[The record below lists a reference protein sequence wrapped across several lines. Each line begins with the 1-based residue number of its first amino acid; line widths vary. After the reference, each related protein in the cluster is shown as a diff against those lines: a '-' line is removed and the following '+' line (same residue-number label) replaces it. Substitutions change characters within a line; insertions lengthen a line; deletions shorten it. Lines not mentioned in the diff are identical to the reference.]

1 MVENFLGCRKRNAAG
16 DLVVKGSSITGSRN
30 AKGPALNMMSVNIIN
45 AAELLQIIV
54 ENSFWNLFRVC

>member
-1 MVENFLGCRKRNAAG
+1 MWFGCEGKRRYIN
-16 DLVVKGSSITGSRN
+16 SSSNG
-30 AKGPALNMMSVNIIN
+30 KGPDLNMISVNIIN